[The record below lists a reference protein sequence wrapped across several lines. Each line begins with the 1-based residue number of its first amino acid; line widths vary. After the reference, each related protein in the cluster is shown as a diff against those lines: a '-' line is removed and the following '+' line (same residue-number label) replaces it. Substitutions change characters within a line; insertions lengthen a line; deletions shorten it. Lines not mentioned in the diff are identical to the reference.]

1 LQGIINLNIIQCVE
15 EVMCELKIIFKGSV
29 IMEDVVRIKADG
41 DSIKLFGM
49 LGETKTISGRI
60 KDINIT
66 KQEALI
72 DG

>member
-1 LQGIINLNIIQCVE
+1 
-15 EVMCELKIIFKGSV
+15 MCELKIIFKGSV

-49 LGETKTISGRI
+49 LGEEKTVSGRI
-60 KDINIT
+60 MDVNLT
-66 KQEALI
+66 KQEAII